1 MNARLARNIVLG
13 VLLVAVVAV
22 LLVYGGHTGVI
33 LGRIAMRVF

>member
-13 VLLVAVVAV
+13 ALLVAVVAV